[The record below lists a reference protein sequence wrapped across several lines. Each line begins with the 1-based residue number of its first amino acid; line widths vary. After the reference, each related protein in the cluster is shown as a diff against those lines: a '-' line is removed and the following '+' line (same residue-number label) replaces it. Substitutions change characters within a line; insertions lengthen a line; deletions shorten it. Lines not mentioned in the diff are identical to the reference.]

1 MTNGLSHF
9 GNNGIN
15 GYSGLGFGSILS
27 SLGLGSNGTDYIGGC
42 STPGAIAGTIGG
54 MFVGEKVADF
64 VGKQTKLPNWGPVA
78 IKFGTAVALGMWA
91 SKKGIL

>member
-1 MTNGLSHF
+1 
-9 GNNGIN
+9 
-15 GYSGLGFGSILS
+15 
-27 SLGLGSNGTDYIGGC
+27 
-42 STPGAIAGTIGG
+42 